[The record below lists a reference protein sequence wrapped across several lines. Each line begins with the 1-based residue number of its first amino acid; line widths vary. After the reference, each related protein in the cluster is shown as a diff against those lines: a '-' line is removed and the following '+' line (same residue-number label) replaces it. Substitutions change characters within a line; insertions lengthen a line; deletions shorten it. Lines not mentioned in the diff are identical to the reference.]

1 MQGRYR
7 VYRGEADGVGEMQ
20 GRCRGDIG
28 RYRVYRGEADG
39 VGEMQGRCRGDI
51 GRYRVY
57 RGEADGVGTE
67 DRKAHEQARQGGA
80 WG

>member
-1 MQGRYR
+1 MQ
-7 VYRGEADGVGEMQ
+7 
-20 GRCRGDIG
+20 G